1 MKKEKIKEQMEIVN
15 GDSRE
20 AIVDLIDSNP
30 SLCSK
35 AQVAIIEL
43 KDNKLTEK
51 LMSSQRVIRDE
62 AIIKIFMM
70 DDIMPVKLLGRA
82 RRRIN
87 ERVHQ
92 QLCSMCDKYFEK
104 YEEYDRQRHC
114 EDIVE
119 ALSRVD
125 IVEYSE
131 SLAAIY
137 GEGNTG
143 YSIREF

>member
-51 LMSSQRVIRDE
+51 LMSSQKVIRDE

-70 DDIMPVKLLGRA
+70 IIAICTTLC
-82 RRRIN
+82 RRTCCRSCIQRPSERICGSG
-87 ERVHQ
+87 VQ
-92 QLCSMCDKYFEK
+92 
-104 YEEYDRQRHC
+104 
-114 EDIVE
+114 
-119 ALSRVD
+119 
-125 IVEYSE
+125 
-131 SLAAIY
+131 
-137 GEGNTG
+137 
-143 YSIREF
+143 